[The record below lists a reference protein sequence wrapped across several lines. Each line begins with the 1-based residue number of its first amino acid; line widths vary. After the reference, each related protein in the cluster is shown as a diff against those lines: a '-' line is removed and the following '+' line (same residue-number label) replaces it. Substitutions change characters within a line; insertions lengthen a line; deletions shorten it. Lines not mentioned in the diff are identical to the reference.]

1 MPKHFDLEIEK
12 LKKKTLYLSAIVEEV
27 VQKAFKAFEERNTNV
42 AKEIIEG
49 DIEIDR
55 IEVDLEEDCLKVLAL
70 YQPVASDLRYITSII
85 KINNELER
93 IGDLATNI
101 SKTTITLSMVE
112 KLDFQLDFKQMA
124 NKTRDML
131 RLSLDSLM
139 KMDVKLAYTVIS
151 TDDEVDSMKRR
162 IIDLIKNEIKRD
174 PDKVDTLLYLLSVPR
189 FLERIGDHATNI
201 AENII
206 YVLEGEIIRHR
217 FDNTKPE

>member
-27 VQKAFKAFEERNTNV
+27 VQKAFKAFEERNPKV

-101 SKTTITLSMVE
+101 SKTTITLSMAE
-112 KLDFQLDFKQMA
+112 KLVFQLDFKQMA

-131 RLSLDSLM
+131 RLSLDALM
-139 KMDVKLAYTVIS
+139 RMDVKLAYTVIA
-151 TDDEVDSMKRR
+151 TDDEVDIMKHR
-162 IIDLIKNEIKRD
+162 IIDLIKNEIKKD

-206 YVLEGEIIRHR
+206 YVLEGEIVRHR